1 MKICLIHAIY
11 KPYYRGGA
19 EVVFANIVE
28 ELKRRGDNFFIITLG
43 YKNAVEEV
51 DGIKVYRIKPCN
63 LFNFLD
69 INNKPAWLRLP
80 WHLLDMFND
89 VQAWRVYRIL
99 DKEKPDLIYGQGLK
113 GLGYLLP
120 AVIRA
125 LKLKFIYGIYDMQL
139 ISPTGLLQSDGQRGL
154 MEKIYGLICRRL
166 FSSPTAVIFPSQY
179 AKAVYDKF
187 NFFPRSKKI
196 VLGNPLRIADN
207 PAKPKAA
214 EGKTV
219 NFLFLGQVV
228 KYKGIMELI
237 GAIKQT
243 PGNLQLHVVGDG
255 AGLDTAK
262 EAARGD
268 QRIIFH
274 GQLDQE
280 RLEREIWP
288 QTDLLV
294 NPSQVPE
301 TFGMVVIEA
310 FSHGLPVIA
319 SNIGALTEIVS
330 HNKTGW
336 LVEPGN
342 EVALRERIKRIMAE
356 PQAPG
361 KMSAACLAAAKKYSA
376 DKYVEALLASVK

>member
-1 MKICLIHAIY
+1 MKICLLHSIY

-19 EVVFANIVE
+19 EVVFANIAD
-28 ELKRRGDNFFIITLG
+28 ELKRRQNDFFIITLG
-43 YKNAVEEV
+43 YQNAVEEL
-51 DGIKVYRIKPCN
+51 DGIKVYRVKPFN
-63 LFNFLD
+63 FFNFLD

-80 WHLLDMFND
+80 WHLLDMFSD
-89 VQAWRVYRIL
+89 VQAWRIYRIL
-99 DKEKPDLIYGQGLK
+99 DKEKPNLIYGQGLK

-120 AVIRA
+120 AVLRA

-139 ISPTGLLQSDGQRGL
+139 ISPTGLIRPDNKCSLP
-154 MEKIYGLICRRL
+154 EKIYAWLCRRL
-166 FSSPTAVIFPSQY
+166 FGSPTAVIFPSQY

-243 PGNLQLHVVGDG
+243 SGDLQLHVVGDG

-274 GQLDQE
+274 GQLDAE

-294 NPSQVPE
+294 NPSRVPE
-301 TFGMVVIEA
+301 TFGLVVIEA

-342 EVALRERIKRIMAE
+342 EAALRDRIKQIMAE

-361 KMSAACLAAAKKYSA
+361 KMSTACLAAAQKYSA
-376 DKYVEALLASVK
+376 EKYVEALLASVK

>member
-154 MEKIYGLICRRL
+154 LEKIYGRICRRL
-166 FSSPTAVIFPSQY
+166 FGSPTAVIFPSQY

-187 NFFPRSKKI
+187 NFFLRSKKVVI
-196 VLGNPLRIADN
+196 GNPLRIADN